1 MPRLTRYFIK
11 TALIYLVASLLIG
24 ALVLVRAAFDL
35 PPELAAALAALT
47 PVYFHLFMVGWVTQL
62 IFGMLFWMLPRQ
74 SKERPRG
81 NERLAWIAFIT
92 INVGLIAR
100 AIGEPLVTL
109 QSDLGAGWLLALS
122 ALLQL
127 IGGWAFVAQAW
138 PRVKER

>member
-11 TALIYLVASLLIG
+11 TALIYLLASLLIG
-24 ALVLVRAAFDL
+24 VLVVARAAFDL
-35 PPELAAALAALT
+35 PSELAAAMAALT

-74 SKERPRG
+74 SKERLRG
-81 NERLAWIAFIT
+81 DERLAWIAFVT
-92 INVGLIAR
+92 INVGLLVR

-109 QSDLGAGWLLALS
+109 QPDLGAGWLLALS
-122 ALLQL
+122 AVLQL
-127 IGGWAFVAQAW
+127 IGGWAFIGNAW

>member
-24 ALVLVRAAFDL
+24 ALVVARVTFDL
-35 PPELAAALAALT
+35 PFEVVAALAALT

-92 INVGLIAR
+92 INAGLIAR

-109 QSDLGAGWLLALS
+109 QPDLGAGWLLALS

-127 IGGWAFVAQAW
+127 IGGWTFVAQAW
-138 PRVKER
+138 PRVRER